1 MHIRQIDT
9 NNRQDVQRFIQF
21 PFDLYRGCPQWV
33 PPLAS
38 DARAVFNRKK
48 HPFYRHSDADFFLAE
63 RDGRVVGRIAVLDHR
78 LYNEYHNRRTAFFY
92 LFECEDDA
100 EAAQGLFAAA
110 CDWARARGLTEM
122 KGPHGF
128 LRSDGHGVLVEGFEH
143 RPAMGIAYNYPY
155 YDALIMGAGFQG
167 YDDFL
172 SGRIDRGHEL
182 PPRFFEI
189 AETVR
194 ERRGFRIQSFRSK
207 REMRRWVPI
216 VGPVLQAAFAD
227 TDEFCPFTPEEFR
240 QMVNQLILAARPDCV
255 KLVMKGDKPVG
266 FLFTFSDISAALQKT
281 GGRLWPFG
289 WIHIL
294 REFRRTDWANI
305 NGLGLLP
312 EYQGMGANAVLYAE
326 LANTLMD
333 SQFNHGDIVQ
343 VSEANLKSMGDMEA
357 IGVKWYKRH
366 RVYRKDL

>member
-1 MHIRQIDT
+1 MQIRQIDT
-9 NNRQDVQRFIQF
+9 RSPRDVRQFIQF

-33 PPLAS
+33 PPFAS
-38 DARAVFNRKK
+38 DAKAPLNRKK
-48 HPFYRHSDADFFLAE
+48 HPFYKHSDADFFVAE

-78 LYNEYHNRRTAFFY
+78 LYNEHHNRRAAFFY
-92 LFECEDDA
+92 LFECENDP

-143 RPAMGIAYNYPY
+143 RPALGIAYNYPY
-155 YDALIMGAGFQG
+155 YDALITAAGFQG

-172 SGRIDRGHEL
+172 SGYLGRGHQL

-189 AETVR
+189 ADKVR
-194 ERRGFRIQSFRSK
+194 ERRGFHIQGF
-207 REMRRWVPI
+207 REMRQWIPSAAR
-216 VGPVLQAAFAD
+216 VLEGAFAD
-227 TDEFCPFTPEEFR
+227 TPEFCPFTPEEFK
-240 QMVNQLILAARPDCV
+240 QMVDQLILVAEPRLI
-255 KLVMKGDKPVG
+255 KLVLKDGEPVG
-266 FLFTFSDISAALQKT
+266 FLFAFADISAALQKT

-294 REFRRTDWANI
+294 REFRRTDWVNI

-312 EYQGMGANAVLYAE
+312 EYQGLGANAVLYAE
-326 LANTLMD
+326 LAKTLID